1 MAKNTT
7 PSFVV
12 TRRIITDD
20 RGYDKLN
27 KIMRITERMYNAGV
41 RHCIKQLNELKKDVW
56 YKYCL
61 QLPQGSYPSAINSSL
76 LPLNSSLF
84 FAFIFLTLLQSGLWN
99 FPVFVLITSASRS
112 LPDFERGFRP
122 ACEVKTGTFDP
133 RTTFCRPVIPH
144 SSLITNSA
152 CSALSV
158 SAFSTTA
165 FPS

>member
-1 MAKNTT
+1 MTT
-7 PSFVV
+7 ICFNYIHV
-12 TRRIITDD
+12 
-20 RGYDKLN
+20 LN
-27 KIMRITERMYNAGV
+27 KKA
-41 RHCIKQLNELKKDVW
+41 
-56 YKYCL
+56 
-61 QLPQGSYPSAINSSL
+61 
-76 LPLNSSLF
+76 
-84 FAFIFLTLLQSGLWN
+84 AFIPDASIG
-99 FPVFVLITSASRS
+99 VLRRNSITSASRS

-133 RTTFCRPVIPH
+133 RTTFCRPVIPR

>member
-1 MAKNTT
+1 MRTNHNASGK
-7 PSFVV
+7 PSLEGCVGLRYPLRWVLQATYPWVCGILTFLSYY
-12 TRRIITDD
+12 
-20 RGYDKLN
+20 G
-27 KIMRITERMYNAGV
+27 
-41 RHCIKQLNELKKDVW
+41 
-56 YKYCL
+56 L

-112 LPDFERGFRP
+112 LPDFEWGFRP

-133 RTTFCRPVIPH
+133 RTTFCRPVIPR

>member
-1 MAKNTT
+1 MPEASLHLFF
-7 PSFVV
+7 PSFF
-12 TRRIITDD
+12 IFLSYY
-20 RGYDKLN
+20 G
-27 KIMRITERMYNAGV
+27 
-41 RHCIKQLNELKKDVW
+41 
-56 YKYCL
+56 L

-133 RTTFCRPVIPH
+133 RTTFCRPVIPR

-165 FPS
+165 FPSWTSHDLSHAFQVMCHAPSTFLIGKAPCLWIRFKLS